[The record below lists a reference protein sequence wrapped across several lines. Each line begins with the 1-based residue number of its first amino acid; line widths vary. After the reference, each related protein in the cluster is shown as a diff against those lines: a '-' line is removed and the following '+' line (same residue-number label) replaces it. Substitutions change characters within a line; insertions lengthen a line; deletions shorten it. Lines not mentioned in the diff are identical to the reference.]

1 MGEIINILVSLG
13 VDQTVFIQMAVFLV
27 AFTFLKYFIFNPY
40 LAAYIERRKR
50 TVGHADV
57 AKEMKADIE
66 FLESQYSTEA
76 KAQNEKIKEV
86 FNAKKTEGAKEATR
100 IIETGHA
107 TAQKSL
113 SEGKASIDTAFGQAR
128 NEMKTY
134 VPDLGTAMVER
145 LTQ

>member
-13 VDQTVFIQMAVFLV
+13 VDQTVFIQMAVFLA

-66 FLESQYSTEA
+66 QLEGQYSTEA
-76 KAQNEKIKEV
+76 KAQHEKIKEV
-86 FNAKKTEGAKEATR
+86 FNAKKAEGTKEAAR
-100 IIETGHA
+100 IVEAGHA
-107 TAQKSL
+107 NAQKTL
-113 SEGKASIDTAFGQAR
+113 NEGKKEIDAAFGKAR
-128 NEMKTY
+128 DEMKTF
-134 VPDLGTAMVER
+134 VPEIGNAMVER
-145 LTQ
+145 LIQ

>member
-13 VDQTVFIQMAVFLV
+13 VDKTVFIQMAVFLA

-66 FLESQYSTEA
+66 YLESQYSTEA
-76 KAQNEKIKEV
+76 KAQHEKIKEL
-86 FNAKKTEGAKEATR
+86 FNAKRAEGAKEATR
-100 IIETGHA
+100 IVEAGHA
-107 TAQKSL
+107 SAQKTL
-113 SEGKASIDTAFGQAR
+113 AEGKKAIDTAFGQAR
-128 NEMKTY
+128 EDMKGF
-134 VPDLGTAMVER
+134 VPEIGNAMVER
-145 LTQ
+145 LIQ